1 VAEED
6 SGQEKTEQP
15 TPKRIKEAREKGDV
29 PRSKELTTMLV
40 LMAAV
45 LGAFVFGGQLVERMI
60 GVMEHNFLLDRTAV
74 FDNNAMIAH
83 LGMSVREAGLALAGI
98 FGLIVVAA
106 IVGPIALGGWNF
118 SAQALQPKGSRIDP
132 LAGIKRM
139 FSLKSMVELFKA
151 LGKFALV
158 GGFAMLIL
166 WQIQGEIIA
175 LGNSPE
181 RPAIQAALEIVVW
194 VFMALSAVLI
204 IIAAIDVPYQLY
216 DYTHKMKM
224 TLQEVKDEMKNT
236 EGKPEVKGRIRQLQ
250 REISQRRMMKEVP
263 EADVVITNPTHYAVA
278 IRYDSESRN
287 APIVVAKGVDFVA
300 LKIREIAAE
309 YDVPILEAPPLAR
322 AIYHSTELDD
332 EIPSGMFTAVA
343 QVLAYVYQLKRFR
356 DHHDV
361 SAPHQPDL
369 NRLEIPEEFKAD
381 SPS

>member
-1 VAEED
+1 MAEED

-15 TPKRIKEAREKGDV
+15 TPKRLKEAREKGDV

-45 LGAFVFGGQLVERMI
+45 LGAFIFGGQLVERMI
-60 GVMEHNFLLDRTAV
+60 GMMEHNFLLDRRAV
-74 FDNNAMIAH
+74 FDSNAMIAH
-83 LGMSVREAGLALAGI
+83 LGVSIREAGLALAGI

-139 FSLKSMVELFKA
+139 FSLKSLVELFKA

-166 WQIQGEIIA
+166 WQIRGDLIA

-181 RPAIQAALEIVVW
+181 RPAIQAALEIVTW
-194 VFMALSAVLI
+194 VFMVLSAVLI

-250 REISQRRMMKEVP
+250 REISQRRMMKAVP

-278 IRYDSESRN
+278 VRYDSESRN

-309 YDVPILEAPPLAR
+309 HEVPMLQAPALAR

-332 EIPSGMFTAVA
+332 EIPSGLFMAVA
-343 QVLAYVYQLKRFR
+343 QVLAYVFQLKRYR
-356 DHHDV
+356 DHNDV
-361 SAPHQPDL
+361 SVPRQPDL
-369 NRLEIPEEFKAD
+369 EHLDIPDEFKTDPPA
-381 SPS
+381 

>member
-1 VAEED
+1 MAEED